1 MTDLRS
7 SQNSLPALKGG
18 LSMKKRVLII
28 VIGVLLALIVVPI
41 LVTQF
46 TRPEPVA
53 RTPIELNSLTY
64 EEVHYRNVSQ
74 GIDLAGMLF
83 VPNAEPPFPVVVMIT
98 GSGSFYRSNSWYLN
112 YARYLQANG
121 IAVLL
126 PDKRGC
132 ESSDGDWHN
141 ASLEDLASDTLSA
154 IFFLRTER
162 PQLVGRIG
170 ILGISQG
177 GVIASIVASED
188 PDLAFAINVVGHV
201 VPMNDQLRYE
211 ENYNLR
217 QAGFIP
223 GFSNVISYVSSFV
236 LQKIVDRGWWSTV
249 GNFDALPYWQQVDVP
264 TLVVYGDQDTNV
276 PSVRSQ
282 DRLNALGKENIQV
295 VMFEGSG
302 HDLEPPAGVAGEYQR
317 EDAFEL
323 IKGFIL
329 DTIET

>member
-1 MTDLRS
+1 
-7 SQNSLPALKGG
+7 
-18 LSMKKRVLII
+18 MKKRILFV

-53 RTPIELNSLTY
+53 RKPIELDSLTY
-64 EEVHYRNVSQ
+64 EDVRYTNASQ

-83 VPNAEPPFPVVVMIT
+83 VPNGEPPFPVVVMIT
-98 GSGSFYRSNSWYLN
+98 GSGPFYRANSWYLN

-121 IAVLL
+121 ITVLL

-132 ESSDGDWHN
+132 ESSGGDWHT

-154 IFFLRTER
+154 ISYLRTER
-162 PQLVGRIG
+162 PQFVGPIG
-170 ILGISQG
+170 IMGVSQG

-217 QAGFIP
+217 QMGFLP
-223 GFSNVISYVSSFV
+223 GFSDVISHVSIFV
-236 LQKIVDRGWWSTV
+236 LQKIVDRGWWSTI
-249 GNFDALPYWQQVDVP
+249 GNFDALPYWQRVDAP

-276 PSVRSQ
+276 PSTRSQ
-282 DRLNALGKENIQV
+282 ERLNALGKENIQV

-302 HDLEPPAGVAGEYQR
+302 HNLEPPEGVPGEYQR
-317 EDAFEL
+317 
-323 IKGFIL
+323 
-329 DTIET
+329 